1 MSGQK
6 ELVKR
11 LMRKV
16 QHPEV
21 IRVLNRIDRANYVS
35 ENPYD
40 NSPKPI
46 LCHQTISAP
55 YMHAITLDIIV
66 PYLLQS
72 PRRNL
77 KLLDVGCGSGY
88 LTAAMGRWFRSDAA
102 IASDDGEEVDDD
114 DDNDSILSK
123 QKSGTVYGMDIHP
136 ELVELTRTNLR
147 KHDGDLLEQGTVQ
160 LKVGNGWEGW
170 PEVAP
175 FDAIHVGAA
184 ADGFPCT
191 LADQLCVGG
200 VMVVPLGPAEVWQG
214 GPQVLVTV
222 ERVGETGDL
231 KTDFVATSNMN
242 VQYVPLID
250 KPEKEKTN

>member
-1 MSGQK
+1 
-6 ELVKR
+6 VKR
-11 LMRKV
+11 LMCKI
-16 QHPEV
+16 QHNEV
-21 IRVLNRIDRANYVS
+21 VRVLNRTDRANYVS

-55 YMHAITLDIIV
+55 YMHAIALDEMV
-66 PYLLQS
+66 PYLLKS
-72 PRRNL
+72 PTSL

-88 LTAAMGRWFRSDAA
+88 LTAAMGRWFQSDVG
-102 IASDDGEEVDDD
+102 ASDDD
-114 DDNDSILSK
+114 DDNNDTILSK
-123 QKSGTVYGMDIHP
+123 HKSGTVYGMDIHP
-136 ELVELTRTNLR
+136 ELVELTRTNLQ
-147 KHDGDLLEQGTVQ
+147 KHDGDLLEHGTVQ

-184 ADGFPCT
+184 ADGFPRT

-200 VMVVPLGPAEVWQG
+200 VMVVPLGPANVWQG
-214 GPQVLVTV
+214 GPQVLARV
-222 ERVGETGDL
+222 ERVAETGDL
-231 KTDFVATSNMN
+231 KTDFVATSIMN

-250 KPEKEKTN
+250 KPEKETKQSS